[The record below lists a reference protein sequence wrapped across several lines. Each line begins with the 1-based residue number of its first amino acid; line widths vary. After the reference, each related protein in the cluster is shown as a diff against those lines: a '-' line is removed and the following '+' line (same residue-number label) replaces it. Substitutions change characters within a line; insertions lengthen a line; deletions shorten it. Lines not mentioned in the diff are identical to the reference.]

1 MRHKRD
7 TGSEHG
13 DSIEEPSGINP
24 RTVKEYEVR
33 AVIQIVGDLTSRL
46 LVHADNLEQQ
56 TLALLAKK

>member
-13 DSIEEPSGINP
+13 DSTEEPKGIDP
-24 RTVKEYEVR
+24 RTAKEYEVR